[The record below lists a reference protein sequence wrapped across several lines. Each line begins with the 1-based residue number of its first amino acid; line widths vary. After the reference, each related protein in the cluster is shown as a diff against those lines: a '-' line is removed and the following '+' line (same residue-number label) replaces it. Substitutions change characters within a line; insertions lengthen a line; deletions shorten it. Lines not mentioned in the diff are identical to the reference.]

1 MKYQEL
7 KEHLSKHKYTWL
19 ITGVAGFIG
28 SHLMETLL
36 KLNQRV
42 IGLDNF
48 ATGHRRNLEQVLATV
63 PPKVAKD
70 FIFYEGDIRS
80 IENCNKAM
88 HSVDYVL
95 HQAALGS
102 VPRSIND
109 PITTNEVNLGGFVK
123 ILTAAKAQKVKR
135 FVYASSSAVYGDS
148 QVLPKVEDTIGN
160 QLSPYAVSKYANEL
174 YAKVFSQCYGIETI
188 GLRYFNVF
196 GARQDPNGEYAAV
209 IPLWFKAILNGEDAY
224 INGDGETTRD
234 FCYIENAVQ
243 ANLLAALTNNA
254 QALNTVYNI
263 AVGEQTTLNEIFKN
277 LCTILNAPESYRPKY
292 RDARHGDIR
301 YSLADISKART
312 QLNYEPQHTVKRGL
326 SLVADWY
333 INSLSKT
340 I

>member
-1 MKYQEL
+1 MKYLEL
-7 KEHLSKHKYTWL
+7 KDHLSKHKYTWL

-28 SHLMETLL
+28 SHLMEALL
-36 KLNQRV
+36 KLNQKV

-48 ATGHRRNLEQVLATV
+48 ATGYKHNLKQVLATV
-63 PPKVAKD
+63 HPKATED

-80 IENCNKAM
+80 FEDCNKALQG
-88 HSVDYVL
+88 VDYVL

-109 PITTNEVNLGGFVK
+109 PVTTNEVNLGGFVK
-123 ILTAAKAQKVKR
+123 LLTAAKNQNVKR

-148 QVLPKVEDTIGN
+148 QVLPKVEEIIGN
-160 QLSPYAVSKYANEL
+160 QLSPYAASKYSNEL
-174 YAKVFSQCYGIETI
+174 YAKVFSGCYGIETI

-209 IPLWFKAILNGEDAY
+209 IPLWFKAILNGDDAY

-234 FCYIENAVQ
+234 FCYIDNAVQ

-254 QALNTVYNI
+254 QALNTPYNI
-263 AVGEQTTLNEIFKN
+263 AVGEQITLNDLFKYIYT
-277 LCTILNAPESYRPKY
+277 LLNAPKNYGPKHRDLRP
-292 RDARHGDIR
+292 GDVR
-301 YSLADISKART
+301 YSLADISKARAL
-312 QLNYEPQHTVKRGL
+312 LNYEPQHTVRSGL
-326 SLVADWY
+326 SLAAEWY
-333 INSLSKT
+333 ISSLSKT